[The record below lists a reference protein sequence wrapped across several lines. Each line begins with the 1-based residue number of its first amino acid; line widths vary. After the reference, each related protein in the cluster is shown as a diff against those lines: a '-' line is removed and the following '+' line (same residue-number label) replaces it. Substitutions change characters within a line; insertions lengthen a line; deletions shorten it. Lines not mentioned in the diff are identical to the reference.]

1 MNGKVVVGYDGSD
14 MAKAALGKAIDLAK
28 AGDDGE
34 VTIVCGQDRP
44 PHWVTYRGP
53 AVEMNAYLEQLD
65 KEIIEGLE
73 EASKVVADA
82 GVKAAT
88 TCTREHP
95 VDLMIRI
102 ADEVGAEAIVVGAKG
117 SGSGHDVVLGSTTM
131 KILHHSDV
139 PVVVVPYAE

>member
-1 MNGKVVVGYDGSD
+1 MNGKVIVGYDGSEQ
-14 MAKAALGKAIDLAK
+14 AKAALAKAIELAR

-53 AVEMNAYLEQLD
+53 VVEMNAYLEELD
-65 KEIIEGLE
+65 KEIVKGLE
-73 EASKVVADA
+73 EAAKTVSDA
-82 GVKAAT
+82 GVKVAT

-95 VDLMIRI
+95 VDLILKI

-117 SGSGHDVVLGSTTM
+117 SGSGHDVVMGSTTM
-131 KILHHSDV
+131 KILHHSTI
-139 PVVVVPYAE
+139 PVVVVPYME